1 MQGIELFLLYVLA
14 IILVE
19 FILKRFIIKGDREK
33 IYTTTFLLVMGFFAL
48 IIVVLF
54 TVVLY
59 SGTAMSYLL
68 SYIAILA
75 CLAFGFRAFMEGKF
89 IRETNSHFVS
99 LISLAISFVFAII
112 LRS

>member
-33 IYTTTFLLVMGFFAL
+33 IYTTAFLLVMGFFAL

-59 SGTAMSYLL
+59 SGTAMSY
-68 SYIAILA
+68 IAVLA
-75 CLAFGFRAFMEGKF
+75 CLAFGFRAFMEWKF